1 MSEIEDRRELETL
14 LLAQRPWFERWR
26 PSKKFRV
33 QIVAVDQAIRS
44 EFLFRLPSANWV
56 QEALTLSLFAVALDA
71 AGVRLN
77 RNDPPDAFLRL
88 DGVELPIEIAKVLD
102 PNRKRSD
109 EYHPDASTLSHVEMV
124 DKEQEAVRA
133 EGQLATMLER
143 KRKNQ
148 SAILPSLCCS
158 CT

>member
-1 MSEIEDRRELETL
+1 
-14 LLAQRPWFERWR
+14 
-26 PSKKFRV
+26 
-33 QIVAVDQAIRS
+33 
-44 EFLFRLPSANWV
+44 
-56 QEALTLSLFAVALDA
+56 
-71 AGVRLN
+71 
-77 RNDPPDAFLRL
+77 LRL
-88 DGVELPIEIAKVLD
+88 DGVELPIEIAEVLD

>member
-1 MSEIEDRRELETL
+1 MKLKTGGSLRRSSSHSDHGSNNGARL
-14 LLAQRPWFERWR
+14 RN
-26 PSKKFRV
+26 RV